1 MSNAE
6 AKSLSAV
13 PPEVEAVLAR
23 FLHDMR
29 NQLGGIKLY
38 AVFLKNSLA
47 NHTLEAGEGLEVC
60 EKILQ
65 QIDTLSIQAKEASR
79 VLQAT
84 TEKKA

>member
-6 AKSLSAV
+6 AKSLSDV
-13 PPEVEAVLAR
+13 HPEVEAVLAR
-23 FLHDMR
+23 FLHDVC

-47 NHTLEAGEGLEVC
+47 NHTLGTGDGLEVC

-65 QIDTLSIQAKEASR
+65 QIDTLSIQAKEARR

-84 TEKKA
+84 TENKA